1 VKILFVSY
9 SDGGGGAA
17 KAIFNLYKSFRN
29 ISKNKLLVIDKRER
43 SKKISLYQSGFIGKV
58 FRRLRYLIA
67 QFIFLNQKFYV
78 MSLNLIDSGL
88 SKYIN
93 NSPYEIVNLHWVN
106 CETISLSEIKKIN
119 KPIVW
124 TLHDMWPISG
134 IYHYDL
140 DKKYFN
146 NETTSKLKKKY
157 FNFLDKITK
166 KRKHTLF
173 NQKKIHLISPSKWLL
188 DEAKKTKLPFGEMV
202 VIPNPIN
209 ILLYKKSKDLSSLK
223 KKYKIPNNKKI
234 LLYSSLKLDDKRKG
248 FNIIKNIIKNKKFD
262 DHIFIF
268 FGINNSLNK
277 INFKKNIIF
286 INETYNEKKI
296 KEIYSIADVLLFPSL
311 IDNFPNTL
319 LEAMSCNLPCVA
331 FNCYGMKEIITHK
344 KNGYLAKPYSTEDF
358 RKGIE
363 YVLLNKKKF
372 SSIRK
377 EVVKNYSY
385 KKIKNS
391 YNRFFDRI

>member
-1 VKILFVSY
+1 MKILFVSY

-166 KRKHTLF
+166 KRKQTLF

-188 DEAKKTKLPFGEMV
+188 EKAKKTKLPFGEME

-209 ILLYKKSKDLSSLK
+209 ISFYKKSKDINSLK

-234 LLYSSLKLDDKRKG
+234 LLYSSLKLDEKRKG
-248 FNIIKNIIKNKKFD
+248 FNIIKNIIKNQKFD
-262 DHIFIF
+262 NHIFIF

-277 INFKKNIIF
+277 INFTKNIIF
-286 INETYNEKKI
+286 INGTNNEKSI
-296 KEIYSIADVLLFPSL
+296 REIYSIADVLLFPSL

-344 KNGYLAKPYSTEDF
+344 KNGYLVKPYSTEDF

>member
-1 VKILFVSY
+1 MKILFVSY

-146 NETTSKLKKKY
+146 NESTSELKKKY

-166 KRKHTLF
+166 KRKKNLF

-188 DEAKKTKLPFGEMV
+188 EKAKKTKLPFGEME

-209 ILLYKKSKDLSSLK
+209 ISFYKKSKDINSLK

-234 LLYSSLKLDDKRKG
+234 LLYSSLKLDEKRKG
-248 FNIIKNIIKNKKFD
+248 FNIIKNIIKNQKFD
-262 DHIFIF
+262 NHIFIF

-277 INFKKNIIF
+277 INFTKNIIF
-286 INETYNEKKI
+286 INGTNNEKSI
-296 KEIYSIADVLLFPSL
+296 REIYSIADVLLFPSL